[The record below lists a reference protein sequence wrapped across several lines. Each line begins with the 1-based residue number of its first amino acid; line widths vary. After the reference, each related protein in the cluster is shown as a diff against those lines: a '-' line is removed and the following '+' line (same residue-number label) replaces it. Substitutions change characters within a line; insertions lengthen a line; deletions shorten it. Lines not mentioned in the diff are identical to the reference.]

1 MKIELTKKEEIKKK
15 KPSTRAHT
23 TEAPMH
29 EQPQHPR
36 GVFSVTPTR
45 SASNAW
51 RPAQESSLASPSSV
65 RPIRNGAQI
74 VAKNAKK
81 TSSRGFELGPPIC
94 LETATTTEIRRHP

>member
-51 RPAQESSLASPSSV
+51 RPAQEGSLASPSSV
-65 RPIRNGAQI
+65 RPIINGAQQSQ
-74 VAKNAKK
+74 KSAKK
-81 TSSRGFELGPPIC
+81 PARGDSNLG
-94 LETATTTEIRRHP
+94 R